1 MLLEVKDIT
10 VHYGAVQAIRG
21 VSLQV
26 EKGAI
31 TSLVGG
37 NGAGKSTLLKTISG
51 LLHPTS
57 GEIWFKGQRIDRHS
71 PASVVGSGIAHVPEG
86 RRVFAKMTV
95 MENLRAGAYL
105 RRDADKAATDM
116 AQVFDYF
123 PILKERQKQKAGT
136 LSGGEQQMLAIGRA
150 LMAAPELILMDEP
163 SLGLAPMLIA
173 EIGRIISDIHRA
185 GLTILLVEQNV
196 RLALE
201 AADRVYVM
209 ETGNVVLE
217 GVPAD
222 LKDREEIKRAY
233 LGG

>member
-1 MLLEVKDIT
+1 
-10 VHYGAVQAIRG
+10 
-21 VSLQV
+21 V

-31 TSLVGG
+31 TSLVGA
-37 NGAGKSTLLKTISG
+37 NGAGKSTLLKTVSG

-57 GEIWFKGQRIDRHS
+57 GEIWFKGQRIDRYS
-71 PASVVGSGIAHVPEG
+71 PANVVGAGIAHVPEG

-95 MENLRAGAYL
+95 MENLRAGTYL
-105 RRDADKAATDM
+105 RRDADKVAADM
-116 AQVFDYF
+116 AQVFDHF
-123 PILKERQKQKAGT
+123 PILKERQDQKAGT

-150 LMAAPELILMDEP
+150 LMAAPELMLMDEP

-173 EIGRIISDIHRA
+173 EIGRIISDIHQA

-201 AADRVYVM
+201 SADKVYVM

-217 GVPAD
+217 GVPGE
-222 LKDREEIKRAY
+222 LRDREEIKRAY

>member
-26 EKGAI
+26 EKGSI

-37 NGAGKSTLLKTISG
+37 NGAGKSTILKAISG

-57 GEIWFKGQRIDRHS
+57 GEIWFKGQRIDRCS
-71 PASVVGSGIAHVPEG
+71 PTTIVGSGIAHVPEG
-86 RRVFAKMTV
+86 RRVFAHMTV

-105 RRDADKAATDM
+105 RKDAGRVTADM

-123 PILKERQKQKAGT
+123 PILKDRQNQKAGT
-136 LSGGEQQMLAIGRA
+136 LSGGEQQMLAIARA
-150 LMAAPELILMDEP
+150 LMAAPELMLMDEP
-163 SLGLAPMLIA
+163 SLGLAPMLIG
-173 EIGRIISDIHRA
+173 EIGRIINDIHRA

-201 AADRVYVM
+201 SADRVYVM
-209 ETGNVVLE
+209 ETGSVVLE
-217 GVPAD
+217 GAPGD

>member
-26 EKGAI
+26 DKGAI
-31 TSLVGG
+31 TSLVGA
-37 NGAGKSTLLKTISG
+37 NGAGKSTLLKTVSG

-105 RRDADKAATDM
+105 RRGADKVAADM

-123 PILKERQKQKAGT
+123 PILKERQNQKAGT

-150 LMAAPELILMDEP
+150 LMAAPDLMLMDEP
-163 SLGLAPMLIA
+163 SLGLAPMLIS

-217 GVPAD
+217 GVPGD

>member
-1 MLLEVKDIT
+1 MLLEVRDIT

-21 VSLQV
+21 VSLKV
-26 EKGAI
+26 EPGTI
-31 TSLVGG
+31 TSLVGA
-37 NGAGKSTLLKTISG
+37 NGAGKSTLLKAISG

-71 PASVVGSGIAHVPEG
+71 PASIVGSGIAHVPEG
-86 RRVFAKMTV
+86 RRLFAKMTV

-105 RRDADKAATDM
+105 RKGVDKVAADVAR
-116 AQVFDYF
+116 VFDYF
-123 PILKERQKQKAGT
+123 PILKDRHKQKAGT
-136 LSGGEQQMLAIGRA
+136 LSGGEQQMLAMGRA
-150 LMAAPELILMDEP
+150 LMAAPELMLMDEP
-163 SLGLAPMLIA
+163 SLGLAPMLIG
-173 EIGRIISDIHRA
+173 EIGRIINDIHQA

-201 AADRVYVM
+201 SADKVYVL

-217 GVPAD
+217 GAPSE
-222 LKDREEIKRAY
+222 LRDREEIKRAY